1 MKLKAKLISTI
12 AAFAMVLCLTIVGVW
27 AAATVTVT
35 VTGNVSFSPTDVNV
49 RVQGSITGIAETGK
63 TYDKTFND
71 ETPDEQANDTWAL
84 ENITFVKH
92 QDVVITLK
100 VTNLDSTRSFKAT
113 LANSGS
119 GTNTTAALG
128 TTTEPTI
135 EGTTA
140 TATINAGQ
148 TETFTFTIHVT
159 DWNKAAGYNI
169 NLLLT
174 LAKAD

>member
-27 AAATVTVT
+27 AATTVTVN

-49 RVQGSITGIAETGK
+49 RVKGSIIGIAETGK

-92 QDVVITLK
+92 QDVVITLE

-113 LANSGS
+113 LANNGS
-119 GTNTTAALG
+119 GTNTTA
-128 TTTEPTI
+128 TVETETVTI
-135 EGTTA
+135 T
-140 TATINAGQ
+140 AGQ
-148 TETFTFTIHVT
+148 TESLTFRIHVE
-159 DWNKAAGYNI
+159 DWNKAANYGI
-169 NLLLT
+169 NLMLT